1 MCGPGLLRLVAR
13 IRLVAGTS
21 GSADC
26 ERLILDAIELANAQ
40 QGRARELGSAMS
52 LVRFLAPQGRREE
65 ARTMLTDIS
74 NWLTEG
80 FDTAD
85 LIEARA
91 LLDDLGN

>member
-1 MCGPGLLRLVAR
+1 LLRLVAR

-26 ERLILDAIELANAQ
+26 ERLILDAIELASAQ
-40 QGRARELGSAMS
+40 QARPWKLGSAMS

-65 ARTMLTDIS
+65 ARTMLADIS
-74 NWLTEG
+74 NGLTEG
-80 FDTAD
+80 FDSAD

-91 LLDDLGN
+91 LLHELGA